1 MALTSRMARLTD
13 LHLNAIYPVSMHLLP
28 LLMRFLLSWVLHAS
42 GCADVQ
48 DSSEGIVKLWGE
60 DALLDWPGALE
71 PIIEERDMVMANV
84 LRACASGMV

>member
-1 MALTSRMARLTD
+1 MPAR
-13 LHLNAIYPVSMHLLP
+13 
-28 LLMRFLLSWVLHAS
+28 VLHRTFAS
-42 GCADVQ
+42 ERVCSLSHLPFDVFQAD
-48 DSSEGIVKLWGE
+48 SEGIVKLWGE